1 MTDPVHNKKTVK
13 NMLRTITF
21 SPFTLDPR
29 IFQTPKPLGTEHLAV
44 LTRSF
49 KQHNNPQNPNFY

>member
-21 SPFTLDPR
+21 SPFTFDPR
-29 IFQTPKPLGTEHLAV
+29 ILQTSEPLDTERLATR
-44 LTRSF
+44 TRSF
-49 KQHNNPQNPNFY
+49 MQHNNP